1 MRNVI
6 LYTTDDGQTKI
17 DLKLEDGTVWLSQ
30 LQISELFN
38 ATKQNIS
45 LHLKNIYEDEELIP
59 EATVKESLIVQKEG
73 SREVSRSLTLYNL
86 DAILAV
92 GYRVRSPRG
101 VEFRRYASTIL
112 NEYLEKGFALND
124 DRLKNLG
131 GGNYW
136 KELLDRIRDIRS
148 SEKVMYRQV
157 LDLYATATDYQPKSE
172 ESLQFFKIV
181 QNTLH
186 YAAHGHT
193 ASEVIYLR
201 VDSDQAFAGLS
212 NFKGSQPTQAEAMI
226 AKNYLSAKEL
236 RVLNNLVSAYFDL
249 AEINAI
255 EEREMHMADYVR
267 ELDTILGST
276 NRKVLDNAGTITFFL
291 QAIISLYDD
300 MKKQIHDITHSQYT
314 VHLLDAIF
322 DRPIFETTDFVKRTG
337 IHKPTAMGLLRQL
350 KDKDAGI
357 LKELRP
363 SSGRRAA
370 VLCFPKL
377 LNIAEGRKI
386 L

>member
-1 MRNVI
+1 
-6 LYTTDDGQTKI
+6 
-17 DLKLEDGTVWLSQ
+17 
-30 LQISELFN
+30 
-38 ATKQNIS
+38 
-45 LHLKNIYEDEELIP
+45 
-59 EATVKESLIVQKEG
+59 
-73 SREVSRSLTLYNL
+73 
-86 DAILAV
+86 
-92 GYRVRSPRG
+92 
-101 VEFRRYASTIL
+101 L
-112 NEYLEKGFALND
+112 NNF
-124 DRLKNLG
+124 
-131 GGNYW
+131 
-136 KELLDRIRDIRS
+136 
-148 SEKVMYRQV
+148 
-157 LDLYATATDYQPKSE
+157 E

-181 QNTLH
+181 QNKLH